1 MHAARLVAVSFAA
14 GSSDPM
20 VQLFDLPTLL
30 AYLAAAAVLVLIPG
44 PGTAWIVAQ
53 TVAGGTRR
61 GLQAGLGLETA
72 TLIHA
77 LAAGFGLSALLAASA
92 VAFETL
98 KYAGAAYLVWL
109 GVKAWRERPAAPAT
123 TTTSATTTE
132 ALTRAGGQVYRRSVV
147 TGVLNPKVALFFLA
161 FLPQFVHPERGLA
174 WLQFLVLGAL
184 LSTIGFANSATL
196 AFLVGRFGR
205 GVSRSPRLARWRQ
218 RAIGTVFVTIGL
230 RLALQQR
237 G

>member
-1 MHAARLVAVSFAA
+1 
-14 GSSDPM
+14 
-20 VQLFDLPTLL
+20 LFDIATLL
-30 AYLAAAAVLVLIPG
+30 AYLAAATVLVLIPG
-44 PGTAWIVAQ
+44 PGTAWVVAQ

-77 LAAGFGLSALLAASA
+77 TAAGLGLSALLATSA
-92 VAFETL
+92 LAFELL

-109 GVKAWRERPAAPAT
+109 GIKAWHGKAEAPAAVAAP
-123 TTTSATTTE
+123 
-132 ALTRAGGQVYRRSVV
+132 RAKGHVYRRSVV

-161 FLPQFVHPERGLA
+161 FLPQFVHPERGMA

-184 LSTIGFANSATL
+184 LSAIGFANSATL
-196 AFLVGRFGR
+196 AFLIGRFGR
-205 GVSRSPRLARWRQ
+205 RLSGNPRLARWRQ
-218 RAIGTVFVTIGL
+218 RAIGTIFLGIGL

-237 G
+237 S

>member
-1 MHAARLVAVSFAA
+1 MS
-14 GSSDPM
+14 
-20 VQLFDLPTLL
+20 LFDTPTLL
-30 AYLAAAAVLVLIPG
+30 AYLAAATVLVLIPG

-77 LAAGFGLSALLAASA
+77 SAAGLGLSALLATSA
-92 VAFETL
+92 LAFELL

-109 GVKAWRERPAAPAT
+109 GIKAWRDKTDVPAT
-123 TTTSATTTE
+123 IATPQPK
-132 ALTRAGGQVYRRSVV
+132 GHVYRRSVV
-147 TGVLNPKVALFFLA
+147 TGVLNPKVAVFFLA
-161 FLPQFVHPERGLA
+161 FLPQFVHPERGMA

-184 LSTIGFANSATL
+184 LSMIGFTNSATL
-196 AFLVGRFGR
+196 AFLIGRFGR
-205 GVSRSPRLARWRQ
+205 GLSGNPRVARWRQ
-218 RAIGTVFVTIGL
+218 RLIGTIFIGIGV

-237 G
+237 S